1 MSGYVRIC
9 QDMSGYVRICQDMS
23 GYVRICQDMS
33 GYVCQDMLGELRRC
47 PCDSPKGV
55 DSEGFTAW
63 RTSVHPLHS
72 GLLTGSTAWGS
83 GHTRPPPNV
92 TDNLVLLS

>member
-1 MSGYVRIC
+1 MSGHVRIC
-9 QDMSGYVRICQDMS
+9 QDMSGCVRICMS
-23 GYVRICQDMS
+23 GYARRV
-33 GYVCQDMLGELRRC
+33 RC

-63 RTSVHPLHS
+63 RTSVHPLHT
-72 GLLTGSTAWGS
+72 GLLTGRTAWGS
-83 GHTRPPPNV
+83 GHTRPPLNV